1 VNVMCDI
8 LEVTRSGFYA
18 AIDRPASARQIRQE
32 QLLEKIRQSHV
43 DSEQLYGSPNITA
56 DLKESGERVSR
67 KTVARLM
74 KREGIR
80 SKVARKFRPRTTD
93 SRHCCPVAPNVLDR
107 DFEAKLPNQKWCV
120 DITYV
125 PTDEGTLYL
134 AAVIDLCS
142 RKIVGWSMADHM
154 RASLCINALEMA
166 LLHRR
171 PSEGLIHHS
180 DRGVQYACEDYQ
192 AKLDKHGIRC
202 SMSRVGDC
210 YDNAAMES
218 FWGSYKQE
226 TVYQQRNGRFASFE
240 QARTKSFQY
249 IEIFYNRKRRH
260 SSIGYMSP
268 EQFEA
273 SLN

>member
-8 LEVTRSGFYA
+8 LDVTRSGFYA

-32 QLLEKIRQSHV
+32 QLVEKIRQLHA
-43 DSEQLYGSPNITA
+43 DSNQLYGSPNITA
-56 DLKESGERVSR
+56 DLKESGERVTR

-74 KREGIR
+74 KLEGIR
-80 SKVARKFRPRTTD
+80 STVSRKFRPRTTD
-93 SRHCCPVAPNVLDR
+93 SRHDCPVASNLLDR
-107 DFEAKLPNQKWCV
+107 DFEAKRPNQKWCV
-120 DITYV
+120 DITCI
-125 PTDEGTLYL
+125 PTDQGTLYL
-134 AAVIDLCS
+134 AGVMDLCT

-154 RASLCINALEMA
+154 RASLCLDALEMA
-166 LLHRR
+166 ILHQR
-171 PSEGLIHHS
+171 PTVGLIHHS

-192 AKLDKHGIRC
+192 AMLEKHRIEC
-202 SMSRVGDC
+202 SMSRVGNC
-210 YDNAAMES
+210 YDNAMMES

-226 TVYQQRNGRFASFE
+226 SLYQQPNGRFISLE
-240 QARTKSFQY
+240 QARRKTFEY

-260 SSIGYMSP
+260 SSIGYQSP

>member
-1 VNVMCDI
+1 MCKI

-18 AIDRPASARQIRQE
+18 SIDRPVSARQVRQR
-32 QLLEKIRQSHV
+32 QLVEKIRQSHA
-43 DSEQLYGSPNITA
+43 DSNQLYGSPNITA
-56 DLKESGERVSR
+56 DLKESGERVTR

-74 KREGIR
+74 KQEGIR
-80 SKVARKFRPRTTD
+80 SKVARKFRPCTTD
-93 SRHCCPVAPNVLDR
+93 SRHHCPVSPNVLDR
-107 DFEAKLPNQKWCV
+107 DFEAELPNQKWCV

-125 PTDEGTLYL
+125 PTDQGMLYL

-154 RASLCINALEMA
+154 RASLCVDALEMA

-171 PSEGLIHHS
+171 PAKGLIHHS
-180 DRGVQYACEDYQ
+180 DRGVQYACDDYQ
-192 AKLDKHGIRC
+192 TLLQNQGIQC
-202 SMSRVGDC
+202 SMSRAGNC
-210 YDNAAMES
+210 YDNAMMES

-226 TVYQQRNGRFASFE
+226 LVYQQPNGRFISFA

-260 SSIGYMSP
+260 SSIGYQSP

>member
-1 VNVMCDI
+1 MCDI

-18 AIDRPASARQIRQE
+18 SIDRPASARQQRQE
-32 QLLEKIRQSHV
+32 KLLEKIRQAHV
-43 DSEQLYGSPNITA
+43 DSNQLYGSPNITA
-56 DLKESGERVSR
+56 ELKACGEKVTR

-74 KREGIR
+74 KQQGIR
-80 SKVARKFRPRTTD
+80 SKVARKFRVITTD
-93 SRHCCPVAPNVLDR
+93 SRHGCPVADNVLER

-125 PTDEGTLYL
+125 PTDQGTLYL

-142 RKIVGWSMADHM
+142 RRIVGWSMADHM
-154 RASLCINALEMA
+154 RASLCIDALTMA

-171 PSEGLIHHS
+171 PGEGLLHHS

-192 AKLDKHGIRC
+192 AQLEKHGLEC
-202 SMSRVGDC
+202 SMSRKGNC
-210 YDNAAMES
+210 YDNAVMES

-226 TVYQQRNGRFASFE
+226 EVYQQPNGRFASFE
-240 QARTKSFQY
+240 QARTRSFQY

-260 SSIGYMSP
+260 SSIGYQSP